1 MNQLLFETPSEY
13 GIPVQ
18 PPTTLHLAKEYG
30 IPVNGGPK
38 YLYHV
43 KQHMSNSQR
52 YLVIGLVGLV
62 GFRVRLGLPLTVTIR
77 VSIGLVLWLVSGLA
91 EFGTAVYRF
100 AKNTPGNMIFS
111 SDIGLCGKKCSSAQN
126 QSFWWPSIVLT
137 AKQVCHSPVILV
149 ASDS

>member
-1 MNQLLFETPSEY
+1 
-13 GIPVQ
+13 
-18 PPTTLHLAKEYG
+18 
-30 IPVNGGPK
+30 
-38 YLYHV
+38 
-43 KQHMSNSQR
+43 
-52 YLVIGLVGLV
+52 
-62 GFRVRLGLPLTVTIR
+62 
-77 VSIGLVLWLVSGLA
+77 VLWLVSGLA

-149 ASDS
+149 ASDSWKHTAPMTGWPAWHTPYRDSNSILKLCRLDIVHQLATQVTGWQLTNPLDKSHTIQ